1 MKAKFLFF
9 MVALLMASCVMAQ
22 ENKLTIEHHLIKK
35 DTICK
40 VESGLTAIQ
49 QMDTAQAM
57 KLIDITPG
65 LEDSTK
71 DQLKKAVKDAPEIAK
86 GVTGI
91 IQIAK
96 SRDEYSSTLDWL
108 INLLW
113 QVALVWGLLEAAVR
127 KLTFIPKQLSP
138 FYWFKKILGK
148 HKGFKRFTD
157 KDGNVT
163 TRTGTWQGDIFIPD
177 GSEVVI
183 QEKKPTT

>member
-1 MKAKFLFF
+1 MMILFLG
-9 MVALLMASCVMAQ
+9 SCVTAQ
-22 ENKLTIEHHLIKK
+22 EIELKNIKHSRGSIGAK
-35 DTICK
+35 PDTCK
-40 VESGLTAIQ
+40 IITGLTAIQ
-49 QMDTAQAM
+49 QMDTAKAM

-71 DQLKKAVKDAPEIAK
+71 QQLKKAITEAPEIAK
-86 GVTGI
+86 GVKGI

-96 SRDEYSSTLDWL
+96 SRDEYSNSFDWL
-108 INLLW
+108 IDLIW
-113 QVALVWGLLEAAVR
+113 QIALIWGLLEAAVR
-127 KLTFIPKQLSP
+127 KLTFIPKQFSP
-138 FYWFKKILGK
+138 FYWFKKFLGK

-183 QEKKPTT
+183 QDKKPTQ